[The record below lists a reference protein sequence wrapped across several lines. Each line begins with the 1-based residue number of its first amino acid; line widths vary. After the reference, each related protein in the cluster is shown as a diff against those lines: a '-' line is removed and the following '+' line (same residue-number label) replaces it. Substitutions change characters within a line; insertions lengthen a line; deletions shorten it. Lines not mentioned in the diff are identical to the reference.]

1 MSTDRKTQCGNA
13 AEVPDLSEL
22 SASKKTAL
30 TPDQLAPANEA
41 DLTSASISAS
51 DVMRVSQRTDMRRT
65 AKEISVSPDK
75 SAVTLSNSRSRADTS
90 KSHENGRMGL
100 FKNPFYRYDG
110 GIMNKL
116 MAFIGNILKMIERFI
131 LKLLGMR
138 DAAPVPG
145 QQKNTSQAKPETK
158 EAAQDAAVKEKQEK
172 EKRKERLEMAGPGAR
187 N

>member
-13 AEVPDLSEL
+13 AEVTDLSQL

-41 DLTSASISAS
+41 DLSSASISAS
-51 DVMRVSQRTDMRRT
+51 DVMRVSSRSERRAT
-65 AKEISVSPDK
+65 QTIPSGPDK
-75 SAVTLSNSRSRADTS
+75 STVTLTNSRSRADTS
-90 KSHENGRMGL
+90 KSPENGKMGL

-131 LKLLGMR
+131 LRLLGMR

-158 EAAQDAAVKEKQEK
+158 DAPQDAAVKDKQEK

-187 N
+187 H

>member
-13 AEVPDLSEL
+13 AEVTDLSEL
-22 SASKKTAL
+22 SALKKETAL
-30 TPDQLAPANEA
+30 TPDQLAPANDS
-41 DLTSASISAS
+41 DLSSASISAS
-51 DVMRVSQRTDMRRT
+51 DVMRVSSRSGRRVIQT
-65 AKEISVSPDK
+65 TPSGPDK
-75 SAVTLSNSRSRADTS
+75 STVSLTNSRSRADIS
-90 KSHENGRMGL
+90 KSPESGRMGL

-131 LKLLGMR
+131 LRLLGMR
-138 DAAPVPG
+138 DAAPVPC

-172 EKRKERLEMAGPGAR
+172 EKLKERLDMAGPGAR
-187 N
+187 H